1 MKPFTGLW
9 ERTESSLNTVLGLCF
24 LTPRTV
30 VGFCLSTLSKSSM
43 IFSCCLLSYSCR
55 VKSPL
60 RWGVPS
66 TGGVPEAGGVP
77 GVWGLS
83 SLLFPQPSM
92 VIHWGLLKMRV
103 CKTFS
108 LTLTMQNKWLKHE
121 ADILEINWIKRQILI
136 TLIKLYA
143 KRKKKMTTV
152 K

>member
-1 MKPFTGLW
+1 MSEERGHTKIKTSVGKHTNYLPMKPLTGLR

-43 IFSCCLLSYSCR
+43 IFSCCLLSYSCL

-66 TGGVPEAGGVP
+66 TGGVRDAGGVP

-92 VIHWGLLKMRV
+92 VIHWGLLK
-103 CKTFS
+103 
-108 LTLTMQNKWLKHE
+108 
-121 ADILEINWIKRQILI
+121 
-136 TLIKLYA
+136 
-143 KRKKKMTTV
+143 V
-152 K
+152 KSDDV